1 MFRLTPVVKNLI
13 IINVVVFIAQQ
24 LVAPSKEFL
33 CMFSASMMRIDEVMD
48 MITGYLSMWS
58 YKTDCFKPYQL
69 FTYMFV
75 HGGFSHILFNMLSL
89 AFIAPILE
97 TYWGHNLFL
106 NFYLVSGIGAAI
118 FSILINYFFHAGE
131 FGIMMGASGAIY
143 GVLMGF
149 GMMFPN
155 MEVMLLIPPIPIKA
169 KYLVFLL
176 GGMTFLMDRSGQ
188 VAHFTHL
195 GGVVVAFILILIWR
209 KRGEIRPQ

>member
-13 IINVVVFIAQQ
+13 IINVVVFLAQAIA
-24 LVAPSKEFL
+24 PGKEFL
-33 CMFSASMMRIDEVMD
+33 CYFNSSMMRIDEVMD
-48 MITGYLSMWS
+48 IITGYLSMWS
-58 YKTDCFKPYQL
+58 YKTNCFKPYQL

-75 HGGFSHILFNMLSL
+75 HGGFTHILFNMLSL
-89 AFIAPILE
+89 AFMAPILE
-97 TYWGHNLFL
+97 TYWGPKRFL
-106 NFYLVSGIGAAI
+106 TFYLVTGIGAAV
-118 FSILINYFFHAGE
+118 FSILVNMFFNAGE

-155 MEVMLLIPPIPIKA
+155 MEIMLLIPPIPIKA

-176 GGMTFLMDRSGQ
+176 GGLTFFMDRSGQ

-195 GGVVVAFILILIWR
+195 GGIVVAFILIQIWR
-209 KRGEIRPQ
+209 SQGTLR